1 MTNAL
6 DHQVGGNHY
15 SKYKIQPVECIQ
27 HLGLDFLRGNILKY
41 LVRFQDKNGIE
52 DIKKAR
58 HYAEMLLEK
67 MKSDAE
73 YFHMFL
79 DQLEGNPLRDEMC
92 LIMPGGDRVQ
102 WLINSLNGIIER
114 MEIEQ
119 K

>member
-41 LVRFQDKNGIE
+41 LVRFQDKNGLE
-52 DIKKAR
+52 DIKKAK
-58 HYAEMLLEK
+58 HYAEMLLEEIRK
-67 MKSDAE
+67 NAE
-73 YFHMFL
+73 YFNEFV
-79 DQLEGNPLRDEMC
+79 DQFKDNPLRDEMW
-92 LIMPGGDRVQ
+92 LVLPGGDRIQ
-102 WLINSLNGIIER
+102 WLITRLNGIIER
-114 MEIEQ
+114 MEVEQ